1 MKEEK
6 PDSAIIV
13 QQEDAPIPTP
23 AAARP
28 INWDADRGENQMDN
42 HNLTHSGR
50 IVVITGL
57 LLLIAGLWAG
67 FGTLDEVS
75 TGTGKVIPSSREQV
89 LQSLDGGILVALNV
103 HEGQRVD
110 ANQIVARLDPTR
122 SQSNVGESVARYQAA
137 LAASA
142 RLSAEVNDSPLK
154 FPAALDAAPDLIAS
168 ETRLYNLRRS
178 QFADSKASINDS
190 LNAVNRELG
199 ITRRL
204 ASTGAA
210 SSVEVLRLDRQKS
223 DLQLKL
229 LDLRSQYLVQAREE
243 LAKATAEAASLAEV
257 IKGRE
262 DSVNRSTVR
271 SPVKGIVK
279 NIKVNTLGGVIP
291 PNGEL
296 MEIVPVDDHLLI
308 EARLSPRDIAFIH
321 PDQKALVKITAY
333 DYAIYGGLDGVVD
346 SISPDTIQD
355 EAKPEIYYYRVFI
368 RTSHGYLQNKAGKR
382 FNIVPGMIANVDIK
396 TGEKTVL
403 DYLVKP
409 FNKAKEALRER

>member
-1 MKEEK
+1 MKDDL
-6 PDSAIIV
+6 PDNTVITTE
-13 QQEDAPIPTP
+13 QAPIPTP
-23 AAARP
+23 PAARP
-28 INWDADRGENQMDN
+28 LNWNGDHGENDIDN
-42 HNLTHSGR
+42 QSLSRSGR
-50 IVVITGL
+50 IVTICGL
-57 LLLIAGLWAG
+57 LLLVTWVWAA

-103 HEGQRVD
+103 REGQRVQ
-110 ANQIVARLDPTR
+110 AGEVVARLDPTR
-122 SQSNVGESVARYQAA
+122 SESNVGESVARYQAA

-142 RLSAEVNDSPLK
+142 RLSAEVNDLPLTFPPELDKSPL
-154 FPAALDAAPDLIAS
+154 LVAS
-168 ETRLYNLRRS
+168 ETRLYKLRRS
-178 QFADSKASINDS
+178 QFTDSKARIDDS
-190 LNAVNRELG
+190 LKAVDSELA

-204 ASTGAA
+204 AATGAA
-210 SSVEVLRLDRQKS
+210 SNVEVLRLERQRS
-223 DLQLKL
+223 DLQLKI

-257 IKGRE
+257 IKGRS
-262 DSVNRSTVR
+262 DSLTRMTVR

-296 MEIVPVDDHLLI
+296 MEIVPLDDHLLI

-321 PDQKALVKITAY
+321 PDQAALVKITAY
-333 DYAIYGGLDGVVD
+333 DYAIYGGLKGVVD

-368 RTSHGYLQNKAGKR
+368 RTEHGFLQNKSGKR

-403 DYLVKP
+403 DYLIKP